1 MVGSPEPSGSS
12 TFPEKVNFALRG
24 LGFLSKAVGLG
35 DPEMLISSEVKDRSL
50 LSSENSTF
58 VASFSTDNEVMS
70 VVSWKGQ
77 GLSEF
82 VGTVAQVFVC
92 SLTFANALVLSSSV
106 GVAFTVW
113 VPTDSASA
121 LAPSPVGISVK
132 DVSLAVR
139 YLLTESGA
147 ATG

>member
-1 MVGSPEPSGSS
+1 MKLVYVDSPANVDAEA
-12 TFPEKVNFALRG
+12 T
-24 LGFLSKAVGLG
+24 
-35 DPEMLISSEVKDRSL
+35 
-50 LSSENSTF
+50 
-58 VASFSTDNEVMS
+58 FSTDNEVMS

-121 LAPSPVGISVK
+121 LAPSPVGINVK